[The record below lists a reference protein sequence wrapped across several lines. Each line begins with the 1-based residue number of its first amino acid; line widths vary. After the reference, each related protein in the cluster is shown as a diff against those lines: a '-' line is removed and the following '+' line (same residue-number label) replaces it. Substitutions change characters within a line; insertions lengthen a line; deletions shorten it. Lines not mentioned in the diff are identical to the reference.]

1 MTRRILLDTDI
12 GTDADDAVAL
22 ALALASPEL
31 ELAGIVVTGK
41 RAALRARIA
50 AKLCVLAGRA
60 EIQVHIGA
68 TKPAGPGSFYWV
80 GHEGDGIVTAAETI
94 ALAGSDGVA
103 AYDTITREGDVDVVV
118 IGTLTTLAAALDR
131 YPDLAERIP
140 RLVVMGGHV
149 RAGRYGGVELPFG
162 LDYNLCADGT
172 AAARVLASGIPTWL
186 VPIEVTWQAWL
197 DRADLARL
205 DGGGPL
211 QQAIAAGLRGWA
223 PVQAAV
229 ATGIGCTTVDNVD
242 FLHDPLT
249 VACAHDDSFCSWEE
263 IPLRVARVDGIFRT
277 LESAGA
283 TPIRV
288 AVSVDAD
295 RIRNHVMERIMTSGN
310 GDRAFKVRID
320 ERTAAEILEAAQ
332 RALADKPA
340 GARG

>member
-41 RAALRARIA
+41 CAALRARIA

-60 EIQVHIGA
+60 DIPVHVGA
-68 TKPAGPGSFYWV
+68 TEPARPGSFYWV
-80 GHEGDGIVTAAETI
+80 GHEGDGIVTATETL

-103 AYDTITREGDVDVVV
+103 AYDTIAHDVGVDVVV

-149 RAGRYGGVELPFG
+149 RAGRYGGAALPFG

-197 DRADLARL
+197 GRADLARL
-205 DGGGPL
+205 ATGGPL

-229 ATGIGCTTVDNVD
+229 ATGIGCASLDNVD

-249 VACAHDDSFCSWEE
+249 VACAHDDSFCTWEE
-263 IPLRVARVDGIFRT
+263 IPIRVARVNGVFRT
-277 LESAGA
+277 LEFAGA
-283 TPIRV
+283 TPMRV

-295 RIRNHVMERIMTSGN
+295 RIHNHVMERIMKSDSGD
-310 GDRAFKVRID
+310 G
-320 ERTAAEILEAAQ
+320 
-332 RALADKPA
+332 ALALPIHQHSDEPA

>member
-31 ELAGIVVTGK
+31 ELIGIVVTGK
-41 RAALRARIA
+41 HATLRARIA

-60 EIQVHIGA
+60 DIPIHVGA
-68 TKPAGPGSFYWV
+68 TEPAGRGSFYWV
-80 GHEGDGIVTAAETI
+80 GHEGDGIVTATETL
-94 ALAGSDGVA
+94 ALAGSDGVS
-103 AYDTITREGDVDVVV
+103 AYDTITRDGGVDVVV

-149 RAGRYGGVELPFG
+149 RAGRYGGAELPFG

-229 ATGIGCTTVDNVD
+229 ATGIGCATLDNVD

-249 VACAHDDSFCSWEE
+249 VACAHDDSFCTWEE
-263 IPLRVARVDGIFRT
+263 IPIRVARVNGVFRT
-277 LESAGA
+277 LEFAGA
-283 TPIRV
+283 TPVRV

-295 RIRNHVMERIMTSGN
+295 RIHNHVMERIMKSDSGD
-310 GDRAFKVRID
+310 G
-320 ERTAAEILEAAQ
+320 
-332 RALADKPA
+332 ALALLIHQRTDKPA